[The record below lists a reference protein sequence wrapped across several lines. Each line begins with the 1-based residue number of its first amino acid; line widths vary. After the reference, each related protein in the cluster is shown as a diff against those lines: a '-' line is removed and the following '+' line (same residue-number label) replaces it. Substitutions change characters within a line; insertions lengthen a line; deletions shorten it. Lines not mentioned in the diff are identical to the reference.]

1 LATWWSCV
9 LIVALTFLTDSNP
22 AQAQDVPPASRAV
35 SSEGVVDRLQVTGQ
49 TLEARGWAGSGD
61 PQNPVVAIR
70 ILLDGI
76 EIYKGSFE
84 TQQRPDVARAKGNP
98 EWLQSGWSI
107 KAPLQAPLSEGNK
120 KITATAILKNSD
132 HFDLRGQKVLSS
144 QAHPPVD
151 NSNLFQI
158 EWIAVGLLLA
168 LSGYSIYRRFIPS
181 SQKIGDSTFDYHVLA
196 IALGVALTLVT
207 IVALKSQFN
216 KHPDEKGH
224 FNAVEYYSENWVKK
238 RVDSSEMLK
247 ALIPS
252 WGISYLN
259 SNNVVYFFINKTT
272 YIFGNVEIDSFVKY
286 RLFNV
291 ILFLILILTL
301 KIQTWEGF
309 CVLVAANFT
318 PQVWYIFSYIN
329 GDAFAFFLSLVACY
343 YFLRNK
349 DTIIQ
354 SFWQKSRP
362 GYQVYLFSLL
372 CCGILFVKLNYYLV
386 IPFLFCI
393 IFVQGIQSRN
403 FKIFTGRACVFA
415 SVLFVVFLGD
425 RFYDSR
431 VNDFRKKELMLEVK
445 KAHASPALIKEN
457 IMITRS
463 NPHLMWAKE
472 FGISFY
478 DLFFKKN
485 LRWFT
490 NSYRSFIGRF
500 GYMKLFCSNEYYLIY
515 SIIAFVPIFIF
526 LTVGFWVSSPA
537 TRILLIIGLMFIG
550 AAVLQSMFYSWTY
563 GFQAQGRYI
572 FPAIPILA
580 ATCASV
586 NQTQNN
592 PFIRKWFL
600 ILLIFNIYGYAAF
613 AVAKF

>member
-1 LATWWSCV
+1 
-9 LIVALTFLTDSNP
+9 
-22 AQAQDVPPASRAV
+22 
-35 SSEGVVDRLQVTGQ
+35 
-49 TLEARGWAGSGD
+49 
-61 PQNPVVAIR
+61 
-70 ILLDGI
+70 
-76 EIYKGSFE
+76 
-84 TQQRPDVARAKGNP
+84 
-98 EWLQSGWSI
+98 
-107 KAPLQAPLSEGNK
+107 
-120 KITATAILKNSD
+120 
-132 HFDLRGQKVLSS
+132 
-144 QAHPPVD
+144 
-151 NSNLFQI
+151 
-158 EWIAVGLLLA
+158 
-168 LSGYSIYRRFIPS
+168 
-181 SQKIGDSTFDYHVLA
+181 
-196 IALGVALTLVT
+196 
-207 IVALKSQFN
+207 
-216 KHPDEKGH
+216 
-224 FNAVEYYSENWVKK
+224 
-238 RVDSSEMLK
+238 
-247 ALIPS
+247 
-252 WGISYLN
+252 
-259 SNNVVYFFINKTT
+259 
-272 YIFGNVEIDSFVKY
+272 
-286 RLFNV
+286 
-291 ILFLILILTL
+291 
-301 KIQTWEGF
+301 
-309 CVLVAANFT
+309 
-318 PQVWYIFSYIN
+318 
-329 GDAFAFFLSLVACY
+329 
-343 YFLRNK
+343 
-349 DTIIQ
+349 
-354 SFWQKSRP
+354 
-362 GYQVYLFSLL
+362 
-372 CCGILFVKLNYYLV
+372 
-386 IPFLFCI
+386 
-393 IFVQGIQSRN
+393 
-403 FKIFTGRACVFA
+403 
-415 SVLFVVFLGD
+415 
-425 RFYDSR
+425 
-431 VNDFRKKELMLEVK
+431 MLEVK